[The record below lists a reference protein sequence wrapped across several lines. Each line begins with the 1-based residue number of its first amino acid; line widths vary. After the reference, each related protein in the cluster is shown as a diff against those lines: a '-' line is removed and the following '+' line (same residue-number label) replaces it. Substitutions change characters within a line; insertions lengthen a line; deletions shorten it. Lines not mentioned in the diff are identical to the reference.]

1 MSILRL
7 ILATLGLFLGPPLIG
22 VLFGLIQLGIYR
34 LLVRIRVLRAEQVPM
49 FPILFLR
56 GMMILIAIVA
66 GHVFYY
72 SAGGKRI
79 WFMELWERLTG

>member
-1 MSILRL
+1 VSILRL
-7 ILATLGLFLGPPLIG
+7 ILATMALFLGPPLIG
-22 VLFGLIQLGIYR
+22 VLFGFVQLGVYR
-34 LLVRIRVLRAEQVPM
+34 LLVRAKAVRAEDVPM

-66 GHVFYY
+66 AHVFYY

-79 WFMELWERLTG
+79 WILELWQKLFG

>member
-7 ILATLGLFLGPPLIG
+7 VLATLGLFLGPPLIG
-22 VLFGLIQLGIYR
+22 VLFGFIQLGVYR
-34 LLVRIRVLRAEQVPM
+34 LLVRAKVLTNEQVPM

-66 GHVFYY
+66 AHVFYY
-72 SAGGKRI
+72 SAGGQRI
-79 WFMELWERLTG
+79 WVLEVWQKLFG

>member
-1 MSILRL
+1 MSVLRL
-7 ILATLGLFLGPPLIG
+7 VLATLGLILGPPLIG
-22 VLFGLIQLGIYR
+22 VLFGLIQLGVYR
-34 LLVRIRVLRAEQVPM
+34 LLVRAKAITAEQVPM

-72 SAGGKRI
+72 SAGGKRV
-79 WFMELWERLTG
+79 WFMELWQWLGG

>member
-7 ILATLGLFLGPPLIG
+7 ILATAALFLGPPLIG
-22 VLFGLIQLGIYR
+22 VLFGFIQLAIYR
-34 LLVRIRVLRAEQVPM
+34 LLVRIKAITNEQVPM

-66 GHVFYY
+66 AHVFYY

-79 WFMELWERLTG
+79 WVLELWQKLFG

>member
-7 ILATLGLFLGPPLIG
+7 VLACLGLFLGPPLLG
-22 VLFGLIQLGIYR
+22 VFFAFLQLGVYR
-34 LLVRIRVLRAEQVPM
+34 LLVRAKALTDEQVPM

-66 GHVFYY
+66 AHVFYY
-72 SAGGKRI
+72 SAGGQRI
-79 WFMELWERLTG
+79 WVLEVWQKLFG

>member
-7 ILATLGLFLGPPLIG
+7 ILATAALFLGPPLIG
-22 VLFGLIQLGIYR
+22 VLFGFIQLGIYR
-34 LLVRIRVLRAEQVPM
+34 LLVRAKAVRDQDVPM

-66 GHVFYY
+66 AHVFYY
-72 SAGGKRI
+72 SAGGQRI
-79 WFMELWERLTG
+79 WILELWQKLFG